1 MPVWQEKLPLVG
13 EWEEN
18 GLTTL
23 KIRNVIRNARSMLT
37 TPPVTVILRQAKNN
51 RRRRLWRRD
60 RKTRSQPVGETDDS
74 SGATYP

>member
-1 MPVWQEKLPLVG
+1 MPLWQEKLPLVG

-37 TPPVTVILRQAKNN
+37 NSPVTVILRQAKNN
-51 RRRRLWRRD
+51 D
-60 RKTRSQPVGETDDS
+60 VGVCGGESRKTRSQPVGETDDS